1 MTKRWYE
8 LGHQWRETS
17 KSLRLWEL
25 NLISYLISPSL
36 FYGTRSFTLYLA
48 VCPGKLFRW
57 QGCLQLYSLERY
69 PQYGATACLCS
80 ELQVTLPLFVFWTC
94 VISPLQAD
102 LPTHKSNHHISPWLF
117 FFFFDAKLND
127 SFYFLPLISQGF
139 QASPL
144 AFAESVTFL
153 TVFF

>member
-80 ELQVTLPLFVFWTC
+80 ELQVTLSLCLLDMRNITSTSRSSNTQKQPLHL
-94 VISPLQAD
+94 PL
-102 LPTHKSNHHISPWLF
+102 TFI
-117 FFFFDAKLND
+117 FFDAKLND
-127 SFYFLPLISQGF
+127 SFFSLPLISQGF

-144 AFAESVTFL
+144 AFAESVTF
-153 TVFF
+153 